1 VIRALVWLVV
11 RLRWLVVAGWVA
23 AAVAATLWLPGLG
36 STEEANLGGLV
47 PQDARAQQVERRSF
61 DHFDVPLISRAAV
74 VQRNPEGLTP
84 AQQARAVRRAAR
96 VNARDDRLLATVVF
110 ALPVLNTAGLVPG
123 STERDTTAVTF
134 LFYEPEASLQARAA
148 LATTYGSRI
157 EEDGDHL
164 IGATGAAPA
173 RWEQWKAIED
183 ALPWVEAATL
193 LLIFLVVALT
203 FRAVGAPLV
212 ALSAAGIAYFV
223 SLGVVGWAGERLD
236 LAVPREV
243 EPVMLVLL
251 LGVVTDYAVFFLSAT
266 RRRLAAGEPRVQA
279 AEAAA
284 VDVTPIVLTTGAVVV
299 FGTAALLVGE
309 LEFFRA
315 FGPGA
320 ALAVAVSVAVS
331 VTFVPAALAIAGHRV
346 FWPSLRR
353 VSADER
359 GDEHGPVAAVTRFMT
374 AKPVAALVA
383 AGTVAVLVVAALQLR
398 DTRLGFTLLTGL
410 PEGSTAERALFEA
423 GKGFEPG
430 IVAPTVVLVE
440 QEGIRG
446 RRAALNRLER
456 LLERQPDVAGVIGP
470 REQPEGLEVDALL
483 ADDAARYA
491 LVLGSDPLGGAALD
505 AVRDLEA
512 RLPDLLREAGLEG
525 ATGGVAGDTAL
536 AAETV
541 DLIVDDIRRI
551 AIAALLVNFL
561 FLVLFLRALLPPLY
575 LLAASALGLAAALGV
590 TAFVFNE
597 LLGYGD
603 LTYYVPFAAAVLLL
617 SLGSDYNI
625 FIVGRIWQEAR
636 DAPVRDAIVRAAPR
650 ASGAISIAGIALAGS
665 FALLALVPLRAFREF
680 ALAMSAGILID
691 TFLVRTL
698 LVPALVGLVGE
709 ANWWPRRRR
718 LRAARSEA

>member
-1 VIRALVWLVV
+1 
-11 RLRWLVVAGWVA
+11 
-23 AAVAATLWLPGLG
+23 
-36 STEEANLGGLV
+36 
-47 PQDARAQQVERRSF
+47 
-61 DHFDVPLISRAAV
+61 
-74 VQRNPEGLTP
+74 
-84 AQQARAVRRAAR
+84 
-96 VNARDDRLLATVVF
+96 
-110 ALPVLNTAGLVPG
+110 
-123 STERDTTAVTF
+123 
-134 LFYEPEASLQARAA
+134 
-148 LATTYGSRI
+148 
-157 EEDGDHL
+157 
-164 IGATGAAPA
+164 
-173 RWEQWKAIED
+173 
-183 ALPWVEAATL
+183 
-193 LLIFLVVALT
+193 
-203 FRAVGAPLV
+203 
-212 ALSAAGIAYFV
+212 
-223 SLGVVGWAGERLD
+223 
-236 LAVPREV
+236 
-243 EPVMLVLL
+243 
-251 LGVVTDYAVFFLSAT
+251 
-266 RRRLAAGEPRVQA
+266 
-279 AEAAA
+279 
-284 VDVTPIVLTTGAVVV
+284 
-299 FGTAALLVGE
+299 
-309 LEFFRA
+309 
-315 FGPGA
+315 
-320 ALAVAVSVAVS
+320 
-331 VTFVPAALAIAGHRV
+331 
-346 FWPSLRR
+346 
-353 VSADER
+353 
-359 GDEHGPVAAVTRFMT
+359 
-374 AKPVAALVA
+374 
-383 AGTVAVLVVAALQLR
+383 
-398 DTRLGFTLLTGL
+398 
-410 PEGSTAERALFEA
+410 
-423 GKGFEPG
+423 
-430 IVAPTVVLVE
+430 
-440 QEGIRG
+440 
-446 RRAALNRLER
+446 
-456 LLERQPDVAGVIGP
+456 VIGP
-470 REQPEGLEVDALL
+470 REQTEGLEVDALL